1 MDSQAIIARQS
12 ELEALRLPE
21 EKLWRECAELIRP
34 EEADFAGPKS
44 PRGYD
49 EVFDSSPIYAND
61 DFVGGLFGQSS
72 SPAVDWFGFGVP
84 DEDLMAWQ
92 PVKLWFDKV
101 AHIVRASLSPNA
113 STFYTSVAPVYGDV
127 GCFGIGVQHQ
137 EEDVGRQRIIDRA
150 IPLKEIYI
158 DLDGNGDVETV
169 HRKFMLNGRQFAG
182 KFGSVEGLD
191 EKRSYSIIHA
201 VYPNPEFEP
210 GRIGPR
216 GKPWASCYCSHE
228 LKGWSQHGGYHE
240 MPYHVAMWDQRAGR
254 VYPRG
259 PGHTSRADARQ
270 LNEMERSHVV
280 AAQFAAEPMKLL
292 HGDSD
297 ITSADINPNA
307 LLYGTMSEAGKQLM
321 QVLNTGGN
329 LQLSMQQSE
338 QRRQS
343 IRNAFRFSMMALAN
357 RPQMTAT
364 EYLGWQEETL
374 RLMGHNLVKIQ
385 TTHHVPFLKRRFA
398 ILSRAGQF
406 PPPPPEL
413 EGQMLTVGTVSPFDK
428 AQSAAKGRATLQ
440 WVGAISQMAAIDP
453 NAFDVVDTEGVSAVL
468 HDAFGPPAK
477 VLRDPGKV
485 EEIRQGRA
493 QQQQQAMQLEQT
505 GQAVKIAA
513 EASHAEQA
521 QSLASKRVA
530 A

>member
-1 MDSQAIIARQS
+1 MDSPTILKRQS

-21 EKLWRECAELIRP
+21 EKLWRETAELFRP
-34 EEADFAGPKS
+34 EEADFAGVRS

-49 EVFDSSPIYAND
+49 EIFDSTPVYAND

-72 SPAVDWFGFGVP
+72 SPAVDWFGYGVP
-84 DEDLMAWQ
+84 DDDLMAWQ
-92 PVKLWFDKV
+92 PVKLWFDRV
-101 AHIVRASLSPNA
+101 SSITRRSLSPNA
-113 STFYTSVAPVYGDV
+113 STFYTAVAPVYGDV

-137 EEDVGRQRIIDRA
+137 EEDVGRQRILDRA
-150 IPLKEIYI
+150 IPLREIYI
-158 DLDGNGDVETV
+158 DLDGNGDLECV
-169 HRKFMLNGRQFAG
+169 HRKFMLNGRQFIAR
-182 KFGSVEGLD
+182 FGAFEGVT
-191 EKRSYSIIHA
+191 EQKTIIIIHA
-201 VYPNPEFEP
+201 VYPNPEHEP

-216 GKPWASCYCSHE
+216 GKPWASCYCSPDV
-228 LKGWSQHGGYHE
+228 KDWMQAGGYHE

-259 PGHTSRADARQ
+259 PGHTARADGRQ
-270 LNEMERSHVV
+270 LQEMERSHIV
-280 AAQFAAEPMKLL
+280 AAQFAAEPMKLVN
-292 HGDSD
+292 GDSD
-297 ITSADINPNA
+297 ITAADMNPNA
-307 LLYGTMSEAGKQLM
+307 LLYGTMNEAGKQLM
-321 QVLNTGGN
+321 SVLNTGGN
-329 LQLSMQQSE
+329 LQLSLAQSE

-398 ILSRAGQF
+398 ILNRAGQF

-413 EGQMLTVGTVSPFDK
+413 EGQMLVVGTVSPFDK

-440 WVGAISQMAAIDP
+440 WVGAMGQMAQIDP
-453 NAFDVVDTEGVSAVL
+453 SAFDVVDLDGVGSVL

-485 EEIRQGRA
+485 EEMRAGRA
-493 QQQQQAMQLEQT
+493 QQQQQAVQLEQT

>member
-1 MDSQAIIARQS
+1 MDSQAIIKRQS

-21 EKLWRECAELIRP
+21 EKLWRETAELIRP

-72 SPAVDWFGFGVP
+72 SPAVDWFGYGVP

-101 AHIVRASLSPNA
+101 TTIVKASLSPNA

-137 EEDVGRQRIIDRA
+137 EEDVGRQRILDRA

-158 DLDGNGDVETV
+158 DLDGNGDVDTV
-169 HRKFMLNGRQFAG
+169 HRKFVLNGRQFVG
-182 KFGSVEGLD
+182 RFGAVEGVT
-191 EKRSYSIIHA
+191 EQKMITIIHA
-201 VYPNPEFEP
+201 VYPNPDHEP
-210 GRIGPR
+210 GRAGPR
-216 GKPWASCYCSHE
+216 GKAWSSCYCSTDV
-228 LKGWSQHGGYHE
+228 KDWSQTGGYHE
-240 MPYHVAMWDQRAGR
+240 MPYHVAMWDQRSGR

-270 LNEMERSHVV
+270 LNEMERSHIV

-297 ITSADINPNA
+297 LTAADISPNA

-329 LQLSMQQSE
+329 LQLSLQQSE

-398 ILSRAGQF
+398 ILNRAGQF

-413 EGQMLTVGTVSPFDK
+413 EGQMLAVGTISPFDK
-428 AQSAAKGRATLQ
+428 AQSAARGRATLQ
-440 WVGAISQMAAIDP
+440 WVGAIAQMAAIDP
-453 NAFDVVDTEGVSAVL
+453 EAFDEVDTQGVGAVL
-468 HDAFGPPAK
+468 HDAFGPPPK
-477 VLRDPGKV
+477 VRRDPGKV
-485 EEIRQGRA
+485 EEIRQRRA
-493 QQQQQAMQLEQT
+493 QQQQQSQQLEQA

-521 QSLASKRVA
+521 SSLASKRVA